1 MIILNNLIQEHTAV
15 TSQLESPLFTSVLPL
30 RLTKIPLKTN
40 IKKKGFQ
47 SLAWSSHLPDQD
59 VKIPNQMST
68 KSVGVSN

>member
-40 IKKKGFQ
+40 IKKRIPVTGMVVTLTRSGCENTK
-47 SLAWSSHLPDQD
+47 PDEH
-59 VKIPNQMST
+59 
-68 KSVGVSN
+68 